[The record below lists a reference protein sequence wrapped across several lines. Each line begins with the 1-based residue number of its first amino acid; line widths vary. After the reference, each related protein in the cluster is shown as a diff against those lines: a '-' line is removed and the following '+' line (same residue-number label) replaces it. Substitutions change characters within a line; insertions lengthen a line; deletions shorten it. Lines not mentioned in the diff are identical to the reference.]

1 MITSRIWKLIPL
13 RDNTI
18 MFSRKVDISSARKIR
33 RLLNL
38 LEAEILGYK
47 NLVGDKL
54 WVTLTMAG
62 IRL

>member
-13 RDNTI
+13 RHDTI

-38 LEAEILGYK
+38 LEAEIPTYK
-47 NLVGDKL
+47 NLVGERM
-54 WVTLTMAG
+54 WVTLMIAG